1 MAKGGLNF
9 RCLQPRGRLNR
20 DVWRRRQPHG
30 VRGGAAAP
38 DLDGLAG
45 LEDKKVNRAFLLLL
59 NKCDFAPLLGGAAV
73 LTWLLASATVAGAL
87 MGGFPGSM
95 ASIAVDFHE
104 KIENFH
110 ELKKL
115 RL

>member
-1 MAKGGLNF
+1 M
-9 RCLQPRGRLNR
+9 QPRGRLDR
-20 DVWRRRQPHG
+20 AVWRRRQPHG

-45 LEDKKVNRAFLLLL
+45 LEDRKVNRALLLQ
-59 NKCDFAPLLGGAAV
+59 NKLDFAPLLGGAAV

-104 KIENFH
+104 KFEFFH
-110 ELKKL
+110 ELKNL